1 MIRKIFAA
9 IILSLAC
16 LAAAAQVDSTA
27 KAKAMELLEQY
38 IVTLDPETP
47 QVKSREVDF
56 IIETCTDSLL
66 RQAVAERLYDHYVTS
81 SVMGD
86 EEVAIHIYDNW
97 FKPHLIEMSWDGGLL
112 NAAYFAEYN
121 RQSLI
126 GNKAP
131 QLMMKDR
138 YDEYEPMPD
147 LKGDARAVLFFYD
160 TDCYKCRAEM
170 VKLKEYL
177 PTVEV
182 PLEFY
187 AIYTGIRKERWENF
201 IDTEWD
207 INSEYVRIHHLWDKI
222 LESDF
227 GKAYGITETPRMFLL
242 GKDGTILGRRLNT
255 EALSQMLDMAVFQEA
270 LYNKCPIGTKVPA
283 MRVKGIMVKGDKVK
297 EGNYCLRRA
306 DYVMF
311 YSPTCSHCQEE
322 ISHCAEYAGRKL
334 LIDMDSLGET
344 DPDKLYKLLDTFDLS
359 SLPHIISLKKGRVTG
374 KYLTFIE

>member
-1 MIRKIFAA
+1 MIKKILTSIVAA
-9 IILSLAC
+9 LFC
-16 LAAAAQVDSTA
+16 LAAYAQVDSTA
-27 KAKAMELLEQY
+27 KAKAMELLEAY
-38 IVTLDPETP
+38 IVSLDPETP
-47 QVKSREVDF
+47 KVKSREVDY

-112 NAAYFAEYN
+112 NAAFFAEYN

-131 QLMMKDR
+131 QLVMKDR
-138 YDEYEPMPD
+138 YGDDVPLPD
-147 LKGDARAVLFFYD
+147 LQGDARSVLFFYD

-170 VKLKEYL
+170 AKLKEYL
-177 PTVEV
+177 PTVEI
-182 PLEFY
+182 PLDFY
-187 AIYTGIRKERWENF
+187 AVYTGIRKDRWEYC
-201 IDTEWD
+201 IDTDWD
-207 INSEYVRIHHLWDKI
+207 LNAPNVRIHHMWDKT

-255 EALSQMLDMAVFQEA
+255 DALRQMLDTAVFQEA

-283 MRVKGIMVKGDKVK
+283 IRVKGIMVKGDRIK
-297 EGNYCLRRA
+297 EGRYCLRRA
-306 DYVMF
+306 DYIMF

-344 DPDKLYKLLDTFDLS
+344 DPDTLYRLLDTFDLS
-359 SLPHIISLKKGRVTG
+359 SLPHIISLRKGRVTG

>member
-1 MIRKIFAA
+1 MIRKIITA

-16 LAAAAQVDSTA
+16 IAAWAQVDSVA
-27 KAKAMELLEQY
+27 LAKAMDLLNAY

-47 QVKSREVDF
+47 QVKCREVDS

-81 SVMGD
+81 NVMGD
-86 EEVAIHIYDNW
+86 EEVAIHMYDKW
-97 FKPHLIEMSWDGGLL
+97 YKPHLIEMSWDGGLL
-112 NAAYFAEYN
+112 TAAYFAEYN

-126 GNKAP
+126 GNQAP
-131 QLMMKDR
+131 RLMMKDR

-147 LKGDARAVLFFYD
+147 LQGDARAVLFFYD
-160 TDCYKCRAEM
+160 TDCYKCRAELA
-170 VKLKEYL
+170 KLKEYL

-187 AIYTGIRKERWENF
+187 AVYTGIRKDRWEYF

-207 INSEYVRIHHLWDKI
+207 INSANVRMHHLWDRT

-242 GKDGTILGRRLNT
+242 GKDGTIIGRRLNT
-255 EALSQMLDMAVFQEA
+255 EALEEMLDLAEFQEA

-283 MRVKGIMVKGDKVK
+283 MRIKGIMVKGDKVK
-297 EGNYCLRRA
+297 EGNYCLRKA

-322 ISHCAEYAGRKL
+322 ISHCADIAGKKL
-334 LIDMDSLGET
+334 LIDMDTLGET
-344 DPDKLYKLLDTFDLS
+344 DPEKLYKLLDTFDLS

>member
-1 MIRKIFAA
+1 MIRKTIAA

-16 LAAAAQVDSTA
+16 FAASAQVDSLA
-27 KAKAMELLEQY
+27 QAQAMQLLEQY

-112 NAAYFAEYN
+112 NAAFFAEYN

-131 QLMMKDR
+131 QLVMKDR
-138 YDEYEPMPD
+138 YDEDAPLPD

-160 TDCYKCRAEM
+160 TDCYRCRAEI

-177 PTVEV
+177 PTVVV

-187 AIYTGIRKERWENF
+187 AVYTGIRKDKWEYF

-207 INSEYVRIHHLWDKI
+207 INSEYVTMHHLWDRS
-222 LESDF
+222 LESEF
-227 GKAYGITETPRMFLL
+227 QIAYGITETPRMFLL

-255 EALSQMLDMAVFQEA
+255 EALSQLLDEAVFQET

-283 MRVKGIMVKGDKVK
+283 LRLKGIMVKGDKVK
-297 EGNYCLRRA
+297 EGRYCLRKA

-311 YSPTCSHCQEE
+311 YSPTCSHCQQE
-322 ISHCAEYAGRKL
+322 ISHCADYPGKKL

-344 DPDKLYKLLDTFDLS
+344 DPETLYKLLDTFDLS

>member
-1 MIRKIFAA
+1 MIRKITAS
-9 IILSLAC
+9 ILLSLAC
-16 LAAAAQVDSTA
+16 IVAAAQVDSATV
-27 KAKAMELLEQY
+27 AKAMELLEQY

-47 QVKSREVDF
+47 DVKSREVDF
-56 IIETCTDSLL
+56 MIGTCTDSLL
-66 RQAVAERLYDHYVTS
+66 QQAVAERLYDHYLTS

-97 FKPHLIEMSWDGGLL
+97 FKPHIVEMSWDGGLL
-112 NAAYFAEYN
+112 NAAFFAEYN
-121 RQSLI
+121 RQSLL
-126 GNKAP
+126 GLQAP
-131 QLMMKDR
+131 HIVMKDR
-138 YDEYEPMPD
+138 YDQDAPLPD
-147 LKGDARAVLFFYD
+147 LQGDARAVLFFYD
-160 TDCYKCRAEM
+160 TECYKCRAEIE
-170 VKLKEYL
+170 KLKKYL

-187 AIYTGIRKERWENF
+187 AVYTGVYKERWEYF

-207 INSEYVRIHHLWDKI
+207 INSEYVRMHHLWDRD

-227 GKAYGITETPRMFLL
+227 QMAYAITETPRMFLL
-242 GKDGTILGRRLNT
+242 GKDGTIIGRRLNT
-255 EALSQMLDMAVFQEA
+255 ETLSQMLDMAVFQEA

-283 MRVKGIMVKGDKVK
+283 IKVPGIMVKGDKVK
-297 EGNYCLRRA
+297 EGKYRLRRA

-322 ISHCAEYAGRKL
+322 ISHCGEYAGKKL

-344 DPDKLYKLLDTFDLS
+344 DPETLYKLLDTFDLS
-359 SLPHIISLKKGRVTG
+359 TLPHIISLKRGRVTG

>member
-1 MIRKIFAA
+1 MIRKILTT
-9 IILSLAC
+9 IILSLEC

-97 FKPHLIEMSWDGGLL
+97 FKPHLIEMIWDGGLL

-147 LKGDARAVLFFYD
+147 LKGDALAGLFFYD

-227 GKAYGITETPRMFLL
+227 GRAYGITETPRMFLL

-283 MRVKGIMVKGDKVK
+283 MRIKGIMVKGDKVK

>member
-131 QLMMKDR
+131 QLMMKNR

>member
-1 MIRKIFAA
+1 MIRKILTT

-112 NAAYFAEYN
+112 NAAYFAESN

-126 GNKAP
+126 GHKAP

-227 GKAYGITETPRMFLL
+227 GRAYGITETPRMFLL

-270 LYNKCPIGTKVPA
+270 LYNKCPIGTMVPA
-283 MRVKGIMVKGDKVK
+283 MRIKGIMVKGDKVK

>member
-1 MIRKIFAA
+1 MIKKLLAA
-9 IILSLAC
+9 IALSLAC
-16 LAAAAQVDSTA
+16 FVASAQVDSLMIA
-27 KAKAMELLEQY
+27 QAMELLEQY
-38 IVTLDPETP
+38 MVTLDPETP
-47 QVKSREVDF
+47 QVKSREVDY

-81 SVMGD
+81 NVMGD

-97 FKPHLIEMSWDGGLL
+97 FKPHIIEMSWDGGLL

-131 QLMMKDR
+131 QLVMKDR
-138 YDEYEPMPD
+138 YDEDTPMPD
-147 LKGDARAVLFFYD
+147 LQGDARAVLFFYD
-160 TDCYKCRAEM
+160 TDCYKCLAELA
-170 VKLKEYL
+170 KLKEYL

-187 AIYTGIRKERWENF
+187 AIYTGIRKDRWEYF

-207 INSEYVRIHHLWDKI
+207 INSAYVRMHHMWDRT
-222 LESDF
+222 LDSDF
-227 GKAYGITETPRMFLL
+227 GRAYGITETPRMFLL

-255 EALSQMLDMAVFQEA
+255 EALSQMLDLAEFQEA

-297 EGNYCLRRA
+297 EGKFCLRKA

-322 ISHCAEYAGRKL
+322 ISNCGDIAGKKL

-344 DPDKLYKLLDTFDLS
+344 DPEKLYKLLETFDLS
-359 SLPHIISLKKGRVTG
+359 TLPHIISLKKGRVTG

>member
-1 MIRKIFAA
+1 MRKILAA
-9 IILSLAC
+9 IILSLSC
-16 LAAAAQVDSTA
+16 FIAAAQIDSLVIA
-27 KAKAMELLEQY
+27 QAMELLEQY
-38 IVTLDPETP
+38 MVTLDPETP

-86 EEVAIHIYDNW
+86 EEVAIHIYDRW
-97 FKPHLIEMSWDGGLL
+97 YKPHLIEMTWDGGLL

-131 QLMMKDR
+131 QLIMKDR
-138 YDEYEPMPD
+138 YDEEVPMPD
-147 LKGDARAVLFFYD
+147 LQGDARAVLFFYD
-160 TDCYKCRAEM
+160 TDCYKCRAELE
-170 VKLKEYL
+170 KLKEYL
-177 PTVEV
+177 PTLEI
-182 PLEFY
+182 PLDFY
-187 AIYTGIRKERWENF
+187 AVYTGIRKERWEYF

-207 INSEYVRIHHLWDKI
+207 INSAYVKIHHMWDKT

-227 GKAYGITETPRMFLL
+227 GRAYGITETPRMFLL

-255 EALSQMLDMAVFQEA
+255 EALSQLLDQAVFQEA

-297 EGNYCLRRA
+297 EGKFCLRKA

-311 YSPTCSHCQEE
+311 YSPTCSHCQDE
-322 ISHCAEYAGRKL
+322 ISHCGDIAGKKL

-344 DPDKLYKLLDTFDLS
+344 DPDKLYKLLETFDLS
-359 SLPHIISLKKGRVTG
+359 SLPHIISLEKGRVTG

>member
-1 MIRKIFAA
+1 MIRKIIASIFFT
-9 IILSLAC
+9 LAC
-16 LAAAAQVDSTA
+16 VAASAQVDSTTM
-27 KAKAMELLEQY
+27 AKAMDLLDQY

-47 QVKSREVDF
+47 EVKSREVDF
-56 IIETCTDSLL
+56 LIDTCTDSLL

-97 FKPHLIEMSWDGGLL
+97 FKPHIVEMSWDGGLL
-112 NAAYFAEYN
+112 NAAFFAEYN

-138 YDEYEPMPD
+138 YDQDALLPD
-147 LKGDARAVLFFYD
+147 LQGDARAVLFFYD
-160 TDCYKCRAEM
+160 TDCYKCRAEV
-170 VKLKEYL
+170 VKLQKYL

-187 AIYTGIRKERWENF
+187 AVYTGIRKDKWEYF

-207 INSEYVRIHHLWDKI
+207 INSEYVRMHHLWDKP
-222 LESDF
+222 LESEF
-227 GKAYGITETPRMFLL
+227 QIAYGITETPRMFLL
-242 GKDGTILGRRLNT
+242 GKDGTIIGRRLNT
-255 EALSQMLDMAVFQEA
+255 DALSQMLDMAVFQEI

-283 MRVKGIMVKGDKVK
+283 LRLKGIMVKGDKVK
-297 EGNYCLRRA
+297 EGKYNLRKA

-322 ISHCAEYAGRKL
+322 ISHCGEYAGKKL
-334 LIDMDSLGET
+334 LIDMDALGEE
-344 DPDKLYKLLDTFDLS
+344 DPETLYKLLDTFDLS